1 MPNLKDIRRRIGSVK
16 STQKITR
23 AMKMVAAARLR
34 RAQERIDQF
43 RAYADLTSS
52 ILAEVSA
59 GATAEDHPLLER
71 REVNNRLIL
80 EITSDRGLCG
90 AFNGNL
96 NRMVEE
102 AVKEGD
108 PKPELALIGRKANDY
123 FRVRDVTVREYYAT
137 VFDDPS
143 YATAARIAS
152 ELAELYVKG
161 EIDQIDLAFNEMVSM
176 ISQKPTIRTLLPVE
190 VPEKQG
196 DDEEEADEE
205 LGPVG
210 FIFEPDRG
218 ELLGKLLPMYVE
230 VQVYRALA
238 ESMAAEHAARMTA
251 MDNATNNAA
260 DMIDHLTL
268 VYNRARQSAITA
280 ELMDIVGGAEALSE

>member
-1 MPNLKDIRRRIGSVK
+1 MPNLKDIRRRICSVK

-123 FRVRDVTVREYYAT
+123 FRVRDVTVREHYAT

-143 YATAARIAS
+143 YATAAGIAS
-152 ELAELYVKG
+152 ELARRV
-161 EIDQIDLAFNEMVSM
+161 IDALSEYGVEQIHVLAYG
-176 ISQKPTIRTLLPVE
+176 TE
-190 VPEKQG
+190 V
-196 DDEEEADEE
+196 DFCEE
-205 LGPVG
+205 LG
-210 FIFEPDRG
+210 FH
-218 ELLGKLLPMYVE
+218 K
-230 VQVYRALA
+230 
-238 ESMAAEHAARMTA
+238 
-251 MDNATNNAA
+251 
-260 DMIDHLTL
+260 
-268 VYNRARQSAITA
+268 
-280 ELMDIVGGAEALSE
+280 VGGMVALEMDVTADVSVPAGSVG